1 MTFTHGKNTIQL
13 TETASRRTLFKNGIY
28 CSFPKFRTTDLGIG
42 SRNNLSERVDTFLEG
57 LCFRIAENAGYFG
70 VPGAKE
76 AQIQSFEKRQAHQL
90 Q

>member
-1 MTFTHGKNTIQL
+1 MAKTRYNLLRLHQGARFL
-13 TETASRRTLFKNGIY
+13 KNGIY
-28 CSFPKFRTTDLGIG
+28 CSFPKFRTTDDGIG